1 MKNNICIFKMDFPKY
16 HSIESI
22 VKMGDIF
29 SYDCI
34 VLEKIHGTNCRI
46 GKINGDIM
54 LGSRNGIIY
63 DGKNH
68 YPEFDSYKFYDFV
81 KERWGFDRLTSVLPD
96 NFIFIGEFFG
106 SGVQK
111 EILYFPNNEPDR
123 NFLVFDILYSEM
135 QEISETEKHLDARYL
150 SFKDKQS
157 LLNQIKIFEL
167 VPVLHFGAVTSE
179 LLNKLLMDPSV
190 VAKDRKSI
198 KEGIVITPLVETK
211 TRTGRRLIAKYKNKE
226 FDEQTTV
233 INRDPKPLS
242 MYYGFGQSYCTYAR
256 VVNAVDKLRQT
267 IPEKISTRHIPQL
280 ISIVHQDI
288 LKDCDD
294 EHQPPP
300 EDEKCCK
307 EFQKGAASMVALHLK
322 EWMSKQ

>member
-1 MKNNICIFKMDFPKY
+1 MAFPKY
-16 HSIESI
+16 HSIENV

-29 SYDCI
+29 SHDCI
-34 VLEKIHGTNCRI
+34 ILEKIHGTNCRI
-46 GKINGDIM
+46 GKINGSIV

-63 DGKNH
+63 DGTNY
-68 YPEFDSYKFYDFV
+68 YPEFDSYKFYEFV
-81 KERWGFDRLTSVLPD
+81 KERWTFDTLMSVLPE
-96 NFIFIGEFFG
+96 NFIFVGEFFG
-106 SGVQK
+106 SGIQK
-111 EILYFPNNEPDR
+111 EIQYFPDDAPNR
-123 NFLVFDILYSEM
+123 NFLVFDILCNEV
-135 QEISETEKHLDARYL
+135 QKVSETEEYL
-150 SFKDKQS
+150 TLKYLPFKDKQS

-190 VAKDRKSI
+190 VAKGRTSI

-211 TRTGRRLIAKYKNKE
+211 TRTGGRLIAKYKNKE
-226 FDEQTTV
+226 FDEQTSV
-233 INRDPKPLS
+233 IHRDPKPLS

-256 VVNAVDKLRQT
+256 VVNGIDKLRQT
-267 IPEKISTRHIPQL
+267 ISEKISTRHIPQL

-300 EDEKCCK
+300 DDEKCCK